1 MINKC
6 NSRCNSNCY
15 PNTNCRICN
24 NLVISTSVA
33 ISGTE
38 MVITIPQATYTNNQ
52 KLCILIAQ
60 TLPVSTTPLPV
71 TIQINGSETTIPFRT
86 ICGHNVYS
94 DQLRT
99 RTIYPVYA
107 ATDSQTFVYRLKERC
122 LPCTNYAFS
131 DTIPPATT
139 SASATLNVTEKSSK

>member
-1 MINKC
+1 MINK
-6 NSRCNSNCY
+6 CNSNCY
-15 PNTNCRICN
+15 PNTNCRVCN

-38 MVITIPQATYTNNQ
+38 MVITIPEATYTNNQ

-60 TLPVSTTPLPV
+60 TIPASATPLPV
-71 TIQINGSETTIPFRT
+71 VIQITGNTATIPFRT

-99 RTIYPVYA
+99 RTIYPIYA

-139 SASATLNVTEKSSK
+139 SASTTLNTTEKTSK